1 MMTRSKKRM
10 QESNSVSE
18 DAVATYWMTVEQNEN
33 FENYAVYTV
42 EIPAKEQNTPEVKE
56 AKHKEIEN
64 LVKFD
69 VFEEVDD
76 CGQERIGSRWVVTQK
91 EKADG
96 QKSQVKGRIV
106 AKGFQEGEKPQSD
119 SSILLRESLKMYF
132 AVAANEGFKLRS
144 IDIRA
149 AFLQAKCLDREVYME
164 PPKDVKKEG
173 KIWKLRKP
181 LYGLNDASRK
191 FWLKVKE
198 VFDECKLKILDG
210 D

>member
-1 MMTRSKKRM
+1 MTRSKKRM

-91 EKADG
+91 EKADC

-106 AKGFQEGEKPQSD
+106 AK
-119 SSILLRESLKMYF
+119 
-132 AVAANEGFKLRS
+132 
-144 IDIRA
+144 
-149 AFLQAKCLDREVYME
+149 
-164 PPKDVKKEG
+164 
-173 KIWKLRKP
+173 
-181 LYGLNDASRK
+181 
-191 FWLKVKE
+191 
-198 VFDECKLKILDG
+198 
-210 D
+210 